1 MDNKEDII
9 EKVIAIFNEVC
20 YDLIDIKYSIKSS
33 GVFFY
38 IKKSNKCLS
47 IFLSNEEL
55 YFSKNLVKYDGFY
68 IIGNTIRRLLSIPK
82 KHNIETLSSD
92 KNYVE
97 I

>member
-1 MDNKEDII
+1 MDNKDMI
-9 EKVIAIFNEVC
+9 EKAIAIFNEVC
-20 YDLIDIKYSIKSS
+20 YDLIDIKYSMKSS

-38 IKKSNKCLS
+38 IRKLNKRLS

-55 YFSKNLVKYDGFY
+55 YLSKNLTKYDNFY
-68 IIGNTIRRLLSIPK
+68 VIGNNIRRLLSIPK
-82 KHNIETLSSD
+82 KHNIETLSSN